1 MKQRL
6 ANKILCTYTF
16 ETRIQPDGSYE
27 VSFIIY
33 DKPGYGPK
41 PIKYANLKKVL
52 KKLGKMSVGMPY
64 EFEDLHKKLV
74 SLDYY
79 RFGFENDKVSI
90 PEERWR

>member
-41 PIKYANLKKVL
+41 PIKYASLKKVL
-52 KKLGKMSVGMPY
+52 KKLGKMC
-64 EFEDLHKKLV
+64 EFKGNAM
-74 SLDYY
+74 Y
-79 RFGFENDKVSI
+79 I
-90 PEERWR
+90 WRNWA

>member
-16 ETRIQPDGSYE
+16 ETRIQPDDSYE
-27 VSFIIY
+27 VSFIVF
-33 DKPGYGPK
+33 DKPGYDPK
-41 PIKYANLKKVL
+41 PIKHANLKKVL
-52 KKLGKMSVGMPY
+52 KKLGEMY

-79 RFGFENDKVSI
+79 RFGFEDRKVSI
-90 PEERWR
+90 PERRWR

>member
-6 ANKILCTYTF
+6 VNKILCTYTF

-41 PIKYANLKKVL
+41 PIKCSNLKKVL
-52 KKLGKMSVGMPY
+52 KKLGKMY
-64 EFEDLHKKLV
+64 EFKDLHKKLV

>member
-27 VSFIIY
+27 VSFIIF
-33 DKPGYGPK
+33 DKPEYGPK
-41 PIKYANLKKVL
+41 PIRYANLKKVL
-52 KKLGKMSVGMPY
+52 KKLGKMY

-79 RFGFENDKVSI
+79 KFGFENDKVSI